1 LVEIKGL
8 EKFASKDF
16 PGQISSTVFLPG
28 CNFRCPF
35 CHNSDLV
42 LYPDSLPSFDLS
54 FFLSYLDSR
63 RRWLDGLCLSGG
75 EPFLHDDLEVLAR
88 VIKDRGFKLKID
100 TNGSFPDGLQQ
111 LIKDGLVDAVA
122 MDIKAPLNRYPEVT
136 GVAVDTGKIEES
148 IRIIR
153 NSGLNYIFRTTVV
166 PGIHQEKDLLAIG
179 DWLKGARVFQL
190 QQFFPQKT
198 IDPDY
203 LKIKPFP
210 PEQLL
215 AWAELLKPFFEEVR
229 IEGL

>member
-1 LVEIKGL
+1 VVEIKGL

-16 PGQISSTVFLPG
+16 PGHISSTVFLGG

-42 LYPDSLPSFDLS
+42 LHPDSLPSIDPN

-63 RRWLDGLCLSGG
+63 RGWLDGLCLSGG
-75 EPFLHDDLEVLAR
+75 EPFLYDDLEVLAR
-88 VIKDRGFKLKID
+88 IIKGRGYQLKID
-100 TNGSFPDGLQQ
+100 TNGSFPDQ
-111 LIKDGLVDAVA
+111 LEQFIKEGLVDAIA
-122 MDIKAPLNRYPEVT
+122 MDIKVPLDRYQEV
-136 GVAVDTGKIEES
+136 VRAAVDVEKINRS
-148 IRIIR
+148 VMIIK
-153 NSGLNYIFRTTVV
+153 NSRLDYIFRTTVV

-179 DWLKGARVFQL
+179 EWLEGARVFQL
-190 QQFFPQKT
+190 QQFSPQKT

-215 AWAELLKPFFEEVR
+215 SWAELLKPFFVEVR
-229 IEGL
+229 VEGL